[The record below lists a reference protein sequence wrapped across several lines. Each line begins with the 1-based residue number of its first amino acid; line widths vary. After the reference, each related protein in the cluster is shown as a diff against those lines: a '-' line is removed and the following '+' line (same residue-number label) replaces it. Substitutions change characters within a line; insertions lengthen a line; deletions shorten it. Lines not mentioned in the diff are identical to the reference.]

1 MQDPKKVITRVSSV
15 SIAVNLALTAFKLLA
30 GIIARSSAMV
40 ADAIHSASDIL
51 GSFAVLIGGI
61 ISSRAPDT
69 EHRYG
74 HEKLEC
80 VVSIGMGGLLLIVGA
95 AIGWSGITKLMESS
109 EIAVPGALA
118 LIAAAVSVAAKEA
131 LYWYTAINAKRISS
145 VSLKAEAWHHRSD
158 ALSSVGSF
166 IAILGARLGLPIL
179 DPLCSVI
186 ICLLIFKVAF
196 DIFRESVDRLVDR
209 SCDPD
214 TVDEMR
220 RTAASTEGVVRLDD
234 IKTRLF
240 GARSYVDIEISADG
254 EISLREAHMIAENV
268 HDRLEAEF
276 PEIKHC
282 TVHVNPAES
291 CYTDIQ

>member
-1 MQDPKKVITRVSSV
+1 MPDSKKTITRVSAV
-15 SIAVNLALTAFKLLA
+15 SIIANLALTVFKLLA
-30 GIIARSSAMV
+30 GIIAHSAAMV

-51 GSFAVLIGGI
+51 GSLAVLIGGI
-61 ISSRAPDT
+61 ISHRAPDE
-69 EHRYG
+69 EHCYG

-80 VVSIGMGGLLLIVGA
+80 IVSIGMGGLLLIVGA
-95 AIGWSGITKLMESS
+95 AIGWSGMEKIIDGS
-109 EIAVPGALA
+109 EIAIPGTLA
-118 LIAAAVSVAAKEA
+118 LIAALVSIVTKEA
-131 LYWYTAINAKRISS
+131 MYWYTVINAKRINS

-166 IAILGARLGLPIL
+166 AAILGARLGLPIL
-179 DPLCSVI
+179 DPIASVV

-196 DIFRESVDRLVDR
+196 DIFRESVNRLVDR

-220 RTAASTEGVVRLDD
+220 KAVADIDGVVRIDD

-240 GARSYVDIEISADG
+240 GSRSYVDIEISADG
-254 EISLREAHMIAENV
+254 DLSLREAHGIAENV
-268 HDRLEAEF
+268 HNRLEHDF

-282 TVHVNPAES
+282 TVHVNPSE
-291 CYTDIQ
+291 CE